1 MNWLTRGV
9 GNELDAI
16 SKVNC
21 KSENPVKHIAHT
33 GKPTTAVSK
42 SLFLALGRS
51 ANSERNRESSGSF
64 LQRTWGPMAD

>member
-1 MNWLTRGV
+1 MNWLTHGV

-21 KSENPVKHIAHT
+21 KSENPFKHIAHT

-42 SLFLALGRS
+42 SLFPSLGSS
-51 ANSERNRESSGSF
+51 ASFERNREDSGSRF
-64 LQRTWGPMAD
+64 QRT

>member
-1 MNWLTRGV
+1 MPRILISSECILIGCRLPQVNWLTRGV

-42 SLFLALGRS
+42 SLVP
-51 ANSERNRESSGSF
+51 GSWEF
-64 LQRTWGPMAD
+64 C